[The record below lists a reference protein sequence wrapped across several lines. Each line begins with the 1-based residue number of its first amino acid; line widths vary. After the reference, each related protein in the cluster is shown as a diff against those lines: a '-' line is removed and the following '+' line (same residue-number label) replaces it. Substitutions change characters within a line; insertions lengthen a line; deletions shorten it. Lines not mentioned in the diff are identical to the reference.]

1 MGCIYSTW
9 GRIFIVAG
17 IVLLQA
23 CTNNTHKSAVNSI
36 QDSKKPKAYLFAY
49 FVKNGEDGLHYAAS
63 MDGYHW
69 QKLNNGKSYLTPVVG
84 NSKLMRDP
92 CIIRGPDGTY
102 HMVWTSGW
110 KENNIGYASS
120 ADLVHWSAQ
129 KEIPVMAHEPKV
141 RNSWAPEIVYDQKSR
156 EFIIFWSST
165 ITGAFSTTKGASED
179 EYNHRLYYT
188 RTKDFLSFSPTQ
200 LFYDPGF
207 SVIDA
212 TFLKFNHE
220 LMLLVKDET
229 LHPVKK
235 FLLQASAQSYEGPFT
250 HLSQP
255 ISPAGIW
262 VEGPTAIQIGNEAII
277 YYDAYTSKH
286 YGALRSSDLLHWEDV
301 TDQMSFPDE
310 GTPMRMRHGTVIEV
324 SQDHVERLGFTQK

>member
-1 MGCIYSTW
+1 MVRNYSGW
-9 GRIFIVAG
+9 ARIFIIAG
-17 IVLLQA
+17 VLLLQGCA
-23 CTNNTHKSAVNSI
+23 SNANKSTDN
-36 QDSKKPKAYLFAY
+36 SKKSKAYLFAY
-49 FVKNGEDGLHYAAS
+49 FVKNGEDGLHYAGS

-69 QKLNNGKSYLTPVVG
+69 QKLNDGKSYLTPVVG

-92 CIIRGPDGTY
+92 CIVRGPDGTY

-120 ADLVHWSAQ
+120 TDLVNWSVQ

-141 RNSWAPEIVYDQKSR
+141 RNSWAPEIVYDQNSK

-165 ITGAFSTTKGASED
+165 VTGKFISTQGASED
-179 EYNHRLYYT
+179 DYNHRLYYT
-188 RTKDFLSFSPTQ
+188 TTKDFLSFTPTQ

-212 TFLKFNHE
+212 TFLKSNGS
-220 LMLLVKDET
+220 LKLLVKDET

-235 FLLQASAQSYEGPFT
+235 FLLQANAQSYLGPFT
-250 HLSQP
+250 DLSKP
-255 ISPAGIW
+255 ISPSGIW
-262 VEGPTAIQIGNEAII
+262 VEGPTAIQTGNETII

-286 YGALRSSDLLHWEDV
+286 YGALRSKDLIHWEDV
-301 TDQMSFPDE
+301 TTQMSFPDE
-310 GTPMRMRHGTVIEV
+310 GTPLRMRHGTVIEI
-324 SQDHVERLGFTQK
+324 SRAEIQRLGFTQQ